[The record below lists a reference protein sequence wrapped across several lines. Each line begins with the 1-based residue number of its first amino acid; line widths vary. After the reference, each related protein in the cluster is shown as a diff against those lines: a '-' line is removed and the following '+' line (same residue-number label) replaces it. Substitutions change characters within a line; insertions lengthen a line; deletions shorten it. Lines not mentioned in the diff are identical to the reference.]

1 MLSLL
6 LLSFFSYSKE
16 FAYSSSD
23 KMVYIRKFS
32 TVGSKMTLVNTLQG
46 HDAEVTCVK
55 WNSITNKW
63 VTGSEDA
70 TIRIWVRLVLSEQ
83 FFNKNYIHTFE
94 QDLNK
99 VEINLWLWN
108 YKYMFVCLICGLV
121 FQSTAVVMSG
131 CCLHFKGHLPSIRMS

>member
-1 MLSLL
+1 MVFPRGG
-6 LLSFFSYSKE
+6 SFFSYSKE

-94 QDLNK
+94 QDLNR
-99 VEINLWLWN
+99 VETNLICGITNICL
-108 YKYMFVCLICGLV
+108 FVCLFDLWLSVPVNSCGHVWMLSP
-121 FQSTAVVMSG
+121 F
-131 CCLHFKGHLPSIRMS
+131 